1 MSPHM
6 AHRKFVSMWCFS
18 YVVAGRK
25 TLSNELPKE
34 NPDFEL
40 GGNFPNLDIIFHGF
54 SSHNFF

>member
-34 NPDFEL
+34 NPDFEP
-40 GGNFPNLDIIFHGF
+40 GGNFPNLDKIFPRI
-54 SSHNFF
+54 FFA